1 MAKIFVEDEV
11 WVATELLHLRNPD
24 QGDFAVSQIVRQAE
38 TEEMAGPGP
47 LRPGVRIH
55 AYLHCVAN
63 RPPSPGKYRM
73 LTETSK
79 GRRRLFR
86 PGDPCHHLRTGKNV
100 PNEEEIPRKYR
111 ELVDW
116 YHRDYT
122 EGGNTEESDPILSL
136 RGTGKAIWEREDADS
151 YVSRLR
157 SAWQ

>member
-1 MAKIFVEDEV
+1 MAKILVADEV
-11 WVATELLHLRNPD
+11 WVATALLHLRNPD
-24 QGDFAVSQIVRQAE
+24 QGDFAVRQIVRQAE
-38 TEEMAGPGP
+38 TEKMSGPGP
-47 LRPGVRIH
+47 LRPGVQIH

-100 PNEEEIPRKYR
+100 PNEENIPKKYR

-116 YHRDYT
+116 YHRDYA
-122 EGGNTEESDPILSL
+122 GDGDTEEVDPILSL
-136 RGTGKAIWEREDADS
+136 RGMGKAIWNREDVDS
-151 YVSRLR
+151 YVNQLR
-157 SAWQ
+157 AGWK